1 MEASSDNI
9 DDVALDSVVYVVINY
24 NNGNR
29 FQIDL
34 KNPNNF
40 QFVNRISFFV
50 IIPNFIQIIN

>member
-1 MEASSDNI
+1 MEASSDNK

-40 QFVNRISFFV
+40 QFVNRI
-50 IIPNFIQIIN
+50 

>member
-40 QFVNRISFFV
+40 QIVNRI
-50 IIPNFIQIIN
+50 